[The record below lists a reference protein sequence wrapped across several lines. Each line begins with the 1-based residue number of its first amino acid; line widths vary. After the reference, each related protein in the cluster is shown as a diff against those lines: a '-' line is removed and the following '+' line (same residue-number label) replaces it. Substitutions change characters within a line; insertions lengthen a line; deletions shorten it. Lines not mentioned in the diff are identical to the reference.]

1 MRLYS
6 NCGVLVSLV
15 LLVILS
21 SCVSTGRISI
31 QVSVP
36 AKRSLPNEI
45 QSIVLMNRSM
55 TPEFSDL
62 NQDSLENLFIR
73 KKLKLDKV
81 FLDSIAADTTL
92 QALGNAMYES
102 GRFDLVIPLRRNL
115 PNINLSNKGQL
126 PSLTLPQV
134 KQICNEFK
142 TDALLILESFSEKV
156 NTSFHVEAGF
166 SNGVPVK
173 DYNAYV
179 QVAYH
184 SNWKLYQPLE
194 KLMMARF
201 EVNDTIFWERDG
213 FTLQETYEKLPTIK
227 EALIDGA
234 IENGENLASYISP
247 SWRPAER
254 IYYITN
260 NKDADKAIDS
270 LKKNDWKAA
279 QDIWMKFSTSASAS
293 FRSKIEYNLALASEM
308 DGDLKA
314 AIEWVRKSF
323 QSRYSKAAEDYI
335 RQLNSYIENK

>member
-156 NTSFHVEAGF
+156 NTSFHVER
-166 SNGVPVK
+166 
-173 DYNAYV
+173 
-179 QVAYH
+179 
-184 SNWKLYQPLE
+184 
-194 KLMMARF
+194 RF
-201 EVNDTIFWERDG
+201 YRG
-213 FTLQETYEKLPTIK
+213 
-227 EALIDGA
+227 
-234 IENGENLASYISP
+234 S
-247 SWRPAER
+247 
-254 IYYITN
+254 
-260 NKDADKAIDS
+260 
-270 LKKNDWKAA
+270 
-279 QDIWMKFSTSASAS
+279 
-293 FRSKIEYNLALASEM
+293 
-308 DGDLKA
+308 
-314 AIEWVRKSF
+314 
-323 QSRYSKAAEDYI
+323 
-335 RQLNSYIENK
+335 